1 MYIRAHVTADARR
14 DRLEKSKDGSYMVSV
29 HVPARGNQANERVR
43 ELVAK
48 EFQVPVTKVRIF
60 SGHRSRSK
68 LLVIDK

>member
-1 MYIRAHVTADARR
+1 MYIRANVTADARR
-14 DRLEKSKDGSYMVSV
+14 DRLEKAKDDSYTVTV
-29 HVPARGNQANERVR
+29 RAPARGNQANERVR

-48 EFQVPVTKVRIF
+48 EFQVPVAQVRIF

>member
-14 DRLEKSKDGSYMVSV
+14 DRLEKSKDGSYVVSV
-29 HVPARGNQANERVR
+29 RVPASGNQANERVR

-48 EFQVPVTKVRIF
+48 EFQISVTQVRLF